1 MTTATTLTKLS
12 AKQGPMNRRSDE
24 SRWDGLASSTM
35 TTYATLLTG
44 CAERH
49 PDKVFLHIDSQDES
63 MLPIT
68 YRDIDERSIAISRAL
83 LAQGLR
89 PGDRVAI
96 AAPNQIEWLELFFG
110 AARIGIITVTLN
122 IRYRAS
128 ELRYMLDKSGTR
140 LVVSSARQG
149 DFDFE
154 ELYDSL
160 LSEVPSL
167 ESTFFL
173 GGTREGSR
181 YADLIASGS
190 SYDGELPQPAPDD
203 PAVILFTSGTTG
215 RPKGATLTHASLIA
229 SGTAQNQHV
238 EARHD
243 DVTLG
248 LMPLNHV
255 GGLTCTTTSS
265 LVMGGTVVMLPAFS
279 PASALEALEKY
290 RGTSFGGVPTMWK
303 LMLEHESFPRRDTSA
318 LRMAIIGGS
327 NADPALCRQITDA
340 IPGVRLINLYGLS
353 ESSGAS
359 VMSAADD
366 DVDVVSSSI
375 GVPIPGVEARIA
387 NPDPHAD
394 GAGEL
399 QLRGAC
405 VAAGYWEM
413 PEETA
418 ATFVDGWLGTG
429 DIGTMD
435 DTGHIR
441 LLGRAKEMYL
451 QGGYNV
457 YPVEIENLL
466 ADHPAVSMVAGIGVP
481 DDVLGEVGR
490 YYVVPAP
497 GASVTAQELLV
508 YCKDQ
513 VANYK
518 VPREIVFID
527 EMPLTPSGKI
537 AKVQL
542 RAQYDAG

>member
-1 MTTATTLTKLS
+1 MTTF
-12 AKQGPMNRRSDE
+12 
-24 SRWDGLASSTM
+24 
-35 TTYATLLTG
+35 ATLLIDGATKY
-44 CAERH
+44 
-49 PDKVFLHIDSQDES
+49 PDKVFLYIGSQDES
-63 MLPIT
+63 MIPVT
-68 YRDIDERSIAISRAL
+68 YQDMNERSIAMARAL
-83 LAQGLR
+83 LARGLK

-96 AAPNQIEWLELFFG
+96 AAPNQIEWLELLFG
-110 AARIGIITVTLN
+110 AARVGIITVTLN
-122 IRYRAS
+122 IRYRES
-128 ELRYMLDKSGTR
+128 ELGYMLTQSGAK

-154 ELYDSL
+154 SLYDRL
-160 LSEVPSL
+160 RPQIPCVEDV
-167 ESTFFL
+167 FFL

-181 YADLIASGS
+181 YADLLAAGA
-190 SYDGELPQPAPDD
+190 SYDGDLPEPKSAD

-229 SGTAQNQHV
+229 SGSAQNTHV

-255 GGLTCTTTSS
+255 GGLTCTTTSA
-265 LVMGGTVVMLPAFS
+265 LVLGGTIVMLPAFS

-303 LMLEHESFPRRDTSA
+303 LMLDHETFPQRDTSA

-327 NADPALCRQITDA
+327 NADPALCQQITEA
-340 IPGVRLINLYGLS
+340 VPGVRLINLYGLS

-359 VMSAADD
+359 IMSAPGD
-366 DVDVVSSSI
+366 DVAIVSSSI
-375 GVPIPGVEARIA
+375 GIPIPGVEARIV
-387 NPDPHAD
+387 NPDPNAD

-405 VAAGYWEM
+405 IAAGYWAM

-418 ATFVDGWLGTG
+418 ATFVDGWLNTG
-429 DIGTMD
+429 DIGTID
-435 DTGHIR
+435 ESGHVR

-466 ADHPAVSMVAGIGVP
+466 ADHPSVAMVAGIGVP
-481 DDVLGEVGR
+481 DSVLGEVGR
-490 YYVVPAP
+490 YYVVPAQ
-497 GASVTAQELLV
+497 GASVDTAVLMA
-508 YCKDQ
+508 YCKEKI
-513 VANYK
+513 ANYK
-518 VPREIVFID
+518 VPREIVFLD
-527 EMPLTPSGKI
+527 ELPLTPSGKI
-537 AKVQL
+537 AKAQL
-542 RAQYDAG
+542 RAQYDAR